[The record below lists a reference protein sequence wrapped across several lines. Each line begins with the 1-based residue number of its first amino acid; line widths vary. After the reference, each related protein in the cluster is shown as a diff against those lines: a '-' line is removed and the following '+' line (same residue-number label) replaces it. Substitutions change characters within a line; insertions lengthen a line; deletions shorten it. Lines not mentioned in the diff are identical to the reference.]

1 MMEKKVVLMILD
13 GWGIGNDEDASA
25 IANAETPYI
34 DSLYKNYPNSRIDA
48 SGVAVGLPQGQMG
61 NSEVGH
67 INLGAGRVVYQ
78 MLLKINLAIEDHS
91 FHKNKVLIDALKK
104 AQEKGQK
111 VHIMG
116 LVSDGGVHSHTN
128 HLKALTEVAAE
139 LELENV
145 FVHAFTDGRDTDP
158 KSGKRF
164 LKELQDHLDETTGK
178 IATVT
183 GRYYAMDRDQR
194 WEQRLKPAYDALVHA
209 KGERTDSLMDTLEK
223 RYQENETDEFIKPII
238 LTENGE
244 PLAFIADGDLVI
256 GFNFRTDRLREMTM
270 VLSQKDMPEEGME
283 TLDIDVVTMTKYD
296 EKFKG
301 IKVLF
306 ESDNLDNTLGEV
318 LSKAGKK
325 QFRLAESIKYPHVTY
340 FFNGGREE
348 AFEGEERHMCK
359 TPGVET
365 FDKAPEMAAACI
377 GKKAVEAIE
386 KGTYN
391 FICMNFAN
399 TDMVAHTGDME
410 AAIKACEAVDAEAKK
425 VCKSALDNG
434 YTVLLTAD
442 HGNAEKLKNADGSPN
457 TEHTI
462 NPVPLILISTD
473 TEKLSLDEGKLADIG
488 PTVLHLLGVKQ
499 PETMTGKVLIVEGK

>member
-1 MMEKKVVLMILD
+1 MMKKKVFLMILD
-13 GWGIGNDEDASA
+13 GWGIGNNDDASA

-34 DSLYKNYPNSRIDA
+34 DSLYDKYPNTQINA
-48 SGVAVGLPQGQMG
+48 SGVAVGLPDGQMG

-78 MLLKINLAIEDHS
+78 MLLKINLAIDDRS
-91 FHKNKVLIDALKK
+91 FHKNVTLIDALKK
-104 AQEKGQK
+104 AQNKDQK

-116 LVSDGGVHSHTN
+116 LVSDGGVHSHIN
-128 HLKALTEVAAE
+128 HLKALTEVAAD
-139 LELENV
+139 LGLKNV
-145 FVHAFTDGRDTDP
+145 FIHAFTDGRDTDP
-158 KSGKRF
+158 KSGKGF
-164 LKELQDHLDETTGK
+164 LRELQAHLDKTTGK

-194 WEQRLKPAYDALVHA
+194 WKQRLKPAYDALVHA
-209 KGERTDSLMDTLEK
+209 KGESTHSLMDAMEK
-223 RYQENETDEFIKPII
+223 KYRENQTDEFIKPLIMM
-238 LTENGE
+238 ENDV
-244 PLAFIADGDLVI
+244 PIATIADGDLVI

-270 VLSQKDMPEEGME
+270 VLSQKEMKEEGME

-301 IKVLF
+301 IEVLF
-306 ESDNLDNTLGEV
+306 ESDNLNNTLGEA

-348 AFEGEERHMCK
+348 PFEGEDRYMCK

-377 GKKAVEAIE
+377 GDKAVEVIE
-386 KGTYN
+386 QQKYD

-410 AAIKACEAVDAEAKK
+410 ATIKACEAVDAEVRK
-425 VCKSALDNG
+425 VCEVALDQG

-442 HGNAEKLKNADGSPN
+442 HGNAEKLKNEDGSPN

-462 NPVPLILISTD
+462 NPVPLIFISAN
-473 TEKLSLDEGKLADIG
+473 TEKANLKKGKLADIG
-488 PTVLHLLGVKQ
+488 PTVLHLLGVNK
-499 PETMTGKVLIVEGK
+499 PENQSGSVLIDNDK